1 MGTFTVPLRVGDLAR
16 QRTIEVQALVDT
28 GAAYTVLPES
38 LVAELGIEPEET
50 RRFELADDRVVEYPI
65 GQARLG
71 LDGRELIAVVVFVP
85 EDAAPLIGATT
96 LELFG
101 LAVNPVSQE
110 LVPVNALL
118 KSLI

>member
-1 MGTFTVPLRVGDLAR
+1 MGTFTVPLQVGDLAR
-16 QRTIEVQALVDT
+16 QRVIEVQALVGT
-28 GAAYTVLPES
+28 GATYTVLPGS

-50 RRFELADDRVVEYPI
+50 RRFELADDRVVEYPT

-85 EDAAPLIGATT
+85 QDAAPLIGATT

-101 LAVNPVSQE
+101 LGVNPVSQQ

-118 KSLI
+118 KPLI

>member
-1 MGTFTVPLRVGDLAR
+1 MGTFTVPLQVGDLAR
-16 QRTIEVQALVDT
+16 QRVIEVQALVDT
-28 GAAYTVLPES
+28 RATYTFLPES

-50 RRFELADDRVVEYPI
+50 RRFELADDRVVEYPL

-71 LDGRELIAVVVFVP
+71 LDRRELIAVVVFVP
-85 EDAAPLIGATT
+85 QDAAPLIGATT

-101 LAVNPVSQE
+101 LGVNPVSQQ